1 MFEKGRIIS
10 HRGIHDN
17 KKIYENTL
25 EAIKLAKGKEY
36 IIEIDIHLTKDDQLI
51 VFHDY
56 STKRLLK
63 ENKIIEDSTYK
74 ELNNQNILHLP
85 TLTEV
90 LNLVDG
96 KVPLLI
102 EIKQQ
107 RKVGKLEKSLMNIL
121 KDYKGEYAIQSF
133 NPKVLLWFKKNY
145 PNILR
150 GQLSYSYKNNHFIKI
165 KKLILKNMFTNFLT
179 KPNFISYKYN
189 ELSEKKIN
197 KLKKKKITLLGWT
210 VRSKK
215 EFKKYSH
222 YYDNLICEDFINS
235 KCK

>member
-1 MFEKGRIIS
+1 MFEKGKIIS
-10 HRGIHDN
+10 HRGIHN
-17 KKIYENTL
+17 NINIYENTK
-25 EAIKLAKGKEY
+25 EAIKLAKDKGY
-36 IIEIDIHLTKDDQLI
+36 IIEIDIHLTKDNQVI

-56 STKRLLK
+56 DTKRLLK
-63 ENKIIEDSTYK
+63 DNKIVEDSTY
-74 ELNNQNILHLP
+74 EALNNQNIFHIP
-85 TLTEV
+85 TLKEV
-90 LNLVDG
+90 LDLVDG

-102 EIKQQ
+102 EIKQLK
-107 RKVGKLEKSLMNIL
+107 KVGKLEEEMMNIL
-121 KDYKGEYAIQSF
+121 NKYKGEYAIQSF
-133 NPKVLLWFKKNY
+133 NPKVLLWFKKHY

-165 KKLILKNMFTNFLT
+165 KKVFLKNMFTNFLT

-197 KLKKKKITLLGWT
+197 KLKKKNITLLGWT

-215 EFKKYSH
+215 EYKKYSH
-222 YYDNLICEDFINS
+222 YYDNLICEDFING